1 MKLQSTYRK
10 ARILSNFVIVIIL
23 LMTTSCVNRQ
33 SPFDPTPIPI
43 PLGSR
48 NVVSSNLDLTEIW
61 RFRTGV
67 PNTAVSNI
75 QTPPFIFIA
84 KDKVIFGSQSDLP
97 KSRDA
102 YLTALSLSSGE
113 MIWQTQYSDPDYYAS
128 IDSAVLNIKTNRL
141 FVVSAFRVV
150 GFDLE
155 TGKQVWI
162 TPDLG
167 GHTGYTF
174 AYEQGDVLIVDS
186 SKPERITIDPSTGQV
201 LSRQPTDH
209 QRMTILHEGIKLVNN
224 PGFMAID
231 QNNQT
236 LWTWHQTG
244 LDVEFWPAFID
255 ENDLIAEF
263 GGPMYYLARINYHT
277 GQKVWESVYYIMSN
291 YAVLENCV
299 FALIED
305 GSLVALDLENGQ
317 VVGRM
322 QFDKPIRD
330 GDYATRPFWV
340 AGSYPYLF
348 TYFGDTQ
355 ELVAFRFDAK

>member
-1 MKLQSTYRK
+1 MTKHYLW
-10 ARILSNFVIVIIL
+10 VIFLVFL
-23 LMTTSCVNRQ
+23 VAGCGTS
-33 SPFDPTPIPI
+33 SFDPTPIPT

-48 NVVSSNLDLTEIW
+48 NVISSNLDLTEIW
-61 RFRTGV
+61 RFRTGA

-84 KDKVIFGSQSDLP
+84 KDKIVFSSYGDRS
-97 KSRDA
+97 KSTDA
-102 YLTALSLSSGE
+102 YLTALSLNSGQ
-113 MIWQTQYSDPDYYAS
+113 ITWQTAYSDPDYG
-128 IDSAVLNIKTNRL
+128 IGLDSAYLDIKTNRL
-141 FVVSAFRVV
+141 FLVYSFRVA

-155 TGKQVWI
+155 TGKQLWI

-174 AYEQGDVLIVDS
+174 AYEQGDMLFVDS
-186 SKPERITIDPSTGQV
+186 SRPERITIDPSTGQV

-209 QRMTILHEGIKLVNN
+209 QRMTIIHEGIKLVNN
-224 PGFMAID
+224 QSGFVAMD

-236 LWTWHQTG
+236 IWTWYDARRG
-244 LDVEFWPAFID
+244 AEFWPSFID
-255 ENDLIAEF
+255 GNDLIAEF

-277 GQKVWESVYYIMSN
+277 GQKVWESVFYIMSN
-291 YAVLENCV
+291 YAVLENRV
-299 FALIED
+299 YALIED
-305 GSLVALDLENGQ
+305 GSLIALDLESGK

-322 QFDKPIRD
+322 QFDKPIRE

-355 ELVAFRFDAK
+355 ELVAFRFGAK